1 VETSETSAV
10 ASAARSWT
18 DICASTVEAISGQ
31 LSISR
36 HFCRHCDE
44 SLTLTRSRA
53 SVRSTI
59 NILRD
64 CATSIRISCAKLHK
78 IQSRGA
84 TQSISV
90 VPVIE
95 AILRQVLSAVFFLG
109 PTRTHEVAHLILFID
124 PHSKEQRD
132 EHDDCTAC
140 SICSSRKHSHFR
152 IRTPFSPLQCKKALV
167 WTDGHAFQLACCN
180 RAVFNFSVSERRGM

>member
-1 VETSETSAV
+1 MRLFSNPNKTSSGFPILPTGKCNRKKFFLDATALTASSKKAGYDAERGKNRKPVRADVDCVSNAAMGSTIKIFRRKKLKTTESETSAV

-36 HFCRHCDE
+36 HFCRHCGE

-53 SVRSTI
+53 SVPSTI

-95 AILRQVLSAVFFLG
+95 AILRQVLSFFF
-109 PTRTHEVAHLILFID
+109 PATRTH
-124 PHSKEQRD
+124 
-132 EHDDCTAC
+132 
-140 SICSSRKHSHFR
+140 
-152 IRTPFSPLQCKKALV
+152 
-167 WTDGHAFQLACCN
+167 
-180 RAVFNFSVSERRGM
+180 